1 MTNQPIIPNL
11 NPDTVYHNS
20 QCQQK
25 DMSCVIFMLEAI
37 RNQALLCFQVDH
49 DSYVSEIP
57 EFLVGF
63 QDFLFKV

>member
-1 MTNQPIIPNL
+1 
-11 NPDTVYHNS
+11 
-20 QCQQK
+20 
-25 DMSCVIFMLEAI
+25 MSCVIFMLEAI

-57 EFLVGF
+57 EYLVGF